1 MRRPTLLRLPWFLWT
16 LTIIGTV
23 VGSVATALSSGL
35 GYDDLAFAVGFV
47 VFATVGAVIA
57 TREPANSIGW
67 IFCSVGALGGLGG
80 FLDAYREVAV
90 HSGLPAAD
98 LAAWIGS
105 WLWAPIVG
113 LAYIPLLL
121 LFPDGRPPSRRWRWV
136 LWTAGGFV
144 LFAVLGNGLYPWPES
159 EGGPNPYAIEGAEQA
174 LTVLTDM
181 AGAFLIVGIVA
192 SVSSLVV
199 RYRRGS
205 ALQRQQLRWFIT
217 SAALLPMAVVI
228 GELAH
233 QALQAYTAAG
243 ALSLFALATG
253 IAILRYRLYD
263 IDRIINR
270 TLVYGALT
278 AILGLVYVGS
288 VVVLGGLLRPVTGS
302 NDLAVAGSTLA
313 VAALFSPLRRRV
325 QGFVDRR
332 FYRSRYDAARTV
344 EAFSTRLRD
353 QVDLDTLRSD
363 LAGVVRETLQPPLGV
378 GVAAR
383 RVAMRVRKSVVLVLV
398 VLTGLLP
405 GGSPHRSPSPR
416 DDLVLDLRRVAGETL
431 QPRSTSVWM
440 IGVGR

>member
-16 LTIIGTV
+16 LTTLGTV

-35 GYDDLAFAVGFV
+35 GYDDLAFAVVFV

-98 LAAWIGS
+98 SAAWIGS

-205 ALQRQQLRWFIT
+205 ALQRQQLKWFIT
-217 SAALLPMAVVI
+217 SAALLPMAVVL

-313 VAALFSPLRRRV
+313 VAALFSPARRRV
-325 QGFVDRR
+325 QALVDRR
-332 FYRSRYDAARTV
+332 FYRPAT
-344 EAFSTRLRD
+344 T
-353 QVDLDTLRSD
+353 
-363 LAGVVRETLQPPLGV
+363 PLGRW
-378 GVAAR
+378 R
-383 RVAMRVRKSVVLVLV
+383 RSR
-398 VLTGLLP
+398 P
-405 GGSPHRSPSPR
+405 GCGTRWTSIPSDPTWPGS
-416 DDLVLDLRRVAGETL
+416 
-431 QPRSTSVWM
+431 
-440 IGVGR
+440 